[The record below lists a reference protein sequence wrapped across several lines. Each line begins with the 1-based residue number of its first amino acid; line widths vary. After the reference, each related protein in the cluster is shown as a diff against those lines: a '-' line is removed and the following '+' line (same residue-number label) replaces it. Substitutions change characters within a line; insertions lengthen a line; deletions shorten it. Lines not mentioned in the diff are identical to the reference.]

1 MDINREVQFLKLSAP
16 PRLLPPQLVD
26 VQMLQCFS
34 VLDNSCD
41 KTVLGTAH
49 GNSQFA
55 QSIWSAMSDLE
66 AHEAWTAPDKYRE
79 VMVDRVKVRIYFYG
93 LESRQHQ
100 FLTCSIVRSN
110 SPTAVFAAR
119 VVP

>member
-1 MDINREVQFLKLSAP
+1 
-16 PRLLPPQLVD
+16 
-26 VQMLQCFS
+26 
-34 VLDNSCD
+34 NSKVVGKSSRIQHGIV
-41 KTVLGTAH
+41 KT
-49 GNSQFA
+49 S
-55 QSIWSAMSDLE
+55 LE

-79 VMVDRVKVRIYFYG
+79 VMVDRVDVRIYFYG
-93 LESRQHQ
+93 FESRQHQ